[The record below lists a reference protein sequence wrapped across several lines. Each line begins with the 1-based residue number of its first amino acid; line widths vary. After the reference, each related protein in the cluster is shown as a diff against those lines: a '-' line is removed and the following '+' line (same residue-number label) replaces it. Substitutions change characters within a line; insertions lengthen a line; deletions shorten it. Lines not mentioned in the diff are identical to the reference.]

1 MTVDHDTIDVRFL
14 GRLADFGIG
23 NPEGYRSSLA
33 DADETSLQTY
43 AARLRESL
51 RPVEDDLH
59 DGCIDG
65 RRTVGNA
72 DGSPATVRERHVSG
86 SASNTEI
93 ALNAGAVAGSTDD
106 FRATINAV
114 DDLVE
119 AGSGKRR
126 SAHQGGCGGADG
138 AIAHNRF
145 IAESATALEVT
156 EALLAQPELQSVL
169 GTVYD
174 HELGRAVRRNAAS
187 TATWLEENG
196 WDGQAYVD
204 RAALEEPGGVENL
217 RTSDDPHRG
226 HAEDALVFEC
236 VEGHSVTADDVFVV
250 SVPAIAKKAR
260 ALAGSRGED
269 GYRQAVIADLAKHV
283 AVADALPHPSTPVF
297 LLA

>member
-1 MTVDHDTIDVRFL
+1 MAVNDDAIDVRFL

-33 DADETSLQTY
+33 DADKSALRTY
-43 AARLRESL
+43 AARLRASV
-51 RPVEDDLH
+51 RPVEDDAH

-65 RRTVGNA
+65 RRTLDNA

-93 ALNAGAVAGSTDD
+93 ALNADAVTTATDLG
-106 FRATINAV
+106 ATITAV
-114 DDLVE
+114 DALVE

-126 SAHQGGCGGADG
+126 SAHRGGCGGADG

-145 IAESATALEVT
+145 IAESLTALEVT
-156 EALLAQPELQSVL
+156 EALLAQPELRSVL
-169 GTVYD
+169 ETTYD
-174 HELGRAVRRNAAS
+174 AELGRAVRRNAAS
-187 TATWLEENG
+187 TADWLEENG
-196 WDGQAYVD
+196 WQGQIYVD
-204 RAALEEPGGVENL
+204 RAAQEEPGGVENL

-236 VEGHSVTADDVFVV
+236 VEGHSVTAEDVFVV

-260 ALAGSRGED
+260 ALTGSRGEE

-297 LLA
+297 ILA